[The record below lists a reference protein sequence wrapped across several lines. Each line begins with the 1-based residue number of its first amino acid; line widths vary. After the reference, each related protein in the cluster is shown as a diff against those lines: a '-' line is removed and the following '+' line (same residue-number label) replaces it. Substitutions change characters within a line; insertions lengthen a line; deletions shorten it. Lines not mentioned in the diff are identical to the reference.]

1 MNSLKSDVKEKY
13 MKLYGDFQ
21 KEDWLKVLGIPEKNI
36 PSSFI
41 IHGEWVLEDNL
52 SLWREI
58 LCNEA
63 LVPKWNTL
71 VGKYN
76 NLNIGYANVYGSSM
90 ASNIVHQFACSGTE
104 IFIQTGYFGGLSSEV
119 RYGDILI
126 VTSAEM
132 KDGVSQWY
140 LPEQIVVESN
150 KELVEAACNYCEEKG
165 YRYVK
170 GTVVSM
176 SAMLLETHE
185 MVKEWAL
192 KGHDGVDMETA
203 TTLAIAHKFNK
214 KAIGLLNLS
223 DHIINGDTLYSYTRD
238 RELIEAETDKA
249 IRDIALYLSEKFKGR
264 QTI

>member
-1 MNSLKSDVKEKY
+1 

-21 KEDWLKVLGIPEKNI
+21 KKDWLKVLGIQEKNI
-36 PSSFI
+36 PGSFI
-41 IHGEWVLEDNL
+41 IHGEWEFEGNL
-52 SLWREI
+52 NLWREV
-58 LCNEA
+58 LCEEL

-71 VGKYN
+71 VGKYK
-76 NLNIGYANVYGSSM
+76 NLNIGYANVYGSPM

-126 VTSAEM
+126 VTAAEM

-140 LPEQIVVESN
+140 LPEQIIVESN
-150 KELVEAACNYCEEKG
+150 KELVEAACEYCERKD
-165 YRYVK
+165 YRYVT

-192 KGHDGVDMETA
+192 KGYDGVDMETA

-214 KAIGLLNLS
+214 KAISLLNLS
-223 DHIINGDTLYSYTRD
+223 DHIINGDTLYSYTKD
-238 RELIEAETDKA
+238 RELIEAETDRT
-249 IRDIALYLSEKFKGR
+249 IRDVALYLSEKFKGR
-264 QTI
+264 HSK